1 MLSIRFSVQAVALLK
16 AKPTFIFD
24 QVLYEMIWG
33 NPEASQG
40 LGDSDS
46 RFGVDYADS
55 LLYPLLPLVGI
66 IPCFTP
72 FVSLELHPL
81 TTGVS

>member
-1 MLSIRFSVQAVALLK
+1 MFLGK
-16 AKPTFIFD
+16 
-24 QVLYEMIWG
+24 
-33 NPEASQG
+33 PEASQV

-72 FVSLELHPL
+72 FVSLELHLL

>member
-1 MLSIRFSVQAVALLK
+1 MICIRFSGPAVALLK
-16 AKPTFIFD
+16 TKSTFRFG
-24 QVLYEMIWG
+24 QVLYEMFLG
-33 NPEASQG
+33 KPEASQV

-72 FVSLELHPL
+72 FVSLELHLL